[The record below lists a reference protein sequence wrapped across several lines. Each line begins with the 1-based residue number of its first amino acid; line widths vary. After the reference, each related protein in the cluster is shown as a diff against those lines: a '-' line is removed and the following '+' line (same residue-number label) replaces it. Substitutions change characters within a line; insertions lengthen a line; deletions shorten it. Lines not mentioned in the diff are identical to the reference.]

1 MPMWRGAIF
10 VAALT
15 AVVVPAA
22 AQDYPSR
29 PITLVVPYAA
39 GGPVDIAGRSTAEAL
54 SKQLG
59 QGVVVENKP
68 GAGGLV
74 GTRYVGTARP
84 DGYTLLLGSPGP
96 LVIAPSADPATVNVE
111 RDFTLIG
118 VIAESPQVLVI
129 SSKLPAKTF
138 KEFVAYAKTKPG
150 ALNYGSAG
158 IGTTPHLAA
167 ELLNRATGIRTVHV
181 PYRGTSAAVPD
192 VISGELQMIFGDIAT
207 LRPFVDSKAVTA
219 LVIGGTRR
227 SNLLPDVP
235 NAVEEG
241 YPGLISRNFSV
252 LLAPARMP
260 ADIVARLNAALTAA
274 KTDKGFIERMD
285 QQGMSPVDSSPDQ
298 ARQYLQGE
306 RQTWEPIVREM
317 GLKF

>member
-1 MPMWRGAIF
+1 MLMCRRA
-10 VAALT
+10 VLAAALT
-15 AVVVPAA
+15 AVVAPAM
-22 AQDYPSR
+22 AQDYPNR

-96 LVIAPSADPATVNVE
+96 LVIAPSADPASIDIE
-111 RDFTLIG
+111 KDFSLIG
-118 VIAESPQVLVI
+118 VIAESPQVLVV
-129 SSKLPAKTF
+129 SAKLPPKTF
-138 KEFVAYAKTKPG
+138 KEFIAYAKEKPG

-167 ELLNRATGIRTVHV
+167 ELLNRATGIKTVHV

-192 VISGELQMIFGDIAT
+192 VVSGELQMIFGDIAT
-207 LRPFVDSKAVTA
+207 LRPFVQSKAVTA
-219 LVIGGTRR
+219 LVIGGPRR
-227 SNLLPDVP
+227 SNLLPEVP
-235 NAVEEG
+235 NATEEG
-241 YPGLISRNFSV
+241 YPSLVSRNFSV
-252 LLAPARMP
+252 LMAPAGLP
-260 ADIVARLNAALTAA
+260 AEIAARLNKALTDA
-274 KTDKGFIERMD
+274 KTDKTFLDRMD
-285 QQGMSPVDSSPDQ
+285 LQGMTPIDSSPDQ
-298 ARQYLQGE
+298 ARQYLRDE
-306 RQTWEPIVREM
+306 RQTWEPLVKEM